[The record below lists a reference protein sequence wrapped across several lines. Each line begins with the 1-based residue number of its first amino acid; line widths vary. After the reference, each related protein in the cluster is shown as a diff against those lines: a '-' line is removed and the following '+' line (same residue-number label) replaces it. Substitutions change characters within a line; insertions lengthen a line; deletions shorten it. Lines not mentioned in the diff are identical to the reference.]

1 MHQLDIFSGAFRA
14 FKNRVVVFLMLFI
27 IGVIVTIVYTL
38 QQPRVYRAVSV
49 IQIESPQ
56 ISEAVAGGLG
66 TSATH
71 RLQLIEQRL
80 MARDN
85 LGEMITSH
93 GLFQDATDLTLTE
106 KVVLL
111 RESITITQITG
122 AVAGGF
128 GAVSVPSGLV
138 IQVELDD
145 AQKAAELANDLVS
158 TVIVQNDERRSS
170 QARDTLT
177 FFANE
182 ESRLL
187 TQIEALE
194 NQVATFK
201 QTNAEILPES
211 VTTLIDQESDF
222 QSAILEIDQQ
232 IISLKSDNS
241 RQRAE
246 FVERQVAIL
255 EEQKMLLTE
264 RLFGIRELMQRAPEV
279 ERQLSQMNRELTLYQ
294 SQYAVVTENRAEAE
308 LSASLEDRKQSE
320 RFEILETALPP
331 EYPVSTSRRMI
342 FLVGAGISFFAAG
355 ALIFFVSNL
364 SPVIRNGKRLKE
376 ELDMT
381 PVVSIPNIVS
391 PREAFGERVT
401 IAAMLAV
408 LFIVIPLVTLQV
420 VAAG

>member
-1 MHQLDIFSGAFRA
+1 MHQLDIFSGAFRV
-14 FKNRVVVFLMLFI
+14 FKNRAVVFLMLFI
-27 IGVIVTIVYTL
+27 IGVVATIIYTL

-56 ISEAVAGGLG
+56 ISEAVAGGIG

-85 LGEMITSH
+85 LGEMIGRH
-93 GLFQDATDLTLTE
+93 GLFADAVEMTLND

-111 RESITITQITG
+111 RESISISQITG
-122 AVAGGF
+122 ELAAGF

-138 IQVELDD
+138 IQVELGDP
-145 AQKAAELANDLVS
+145 QKAAELANALVE
-158 TVIVQNDERRSS
+158 TVIEQNNDRRSN
-170 QARDTLT
+170 QARETLT

-187 TQIEALE
+187 AQVEELE
-194 NQVATFK
+194 NRISSFK

-211 VTTLIDQESDF
+211 VSTLIEQESDF

-232 IISLKSDNS
+232 IVTLRSDNS

-279 ERQLSQMNRELTLYQ
+279 ERRLSQLNRELTLFQ

-308 LSASLEDRKQSE
+308 LSLSLEDRKQAE

-331 EYPVSTSRRMI
+331 EFPVSTSRRMI
-342 FLVGAGISFFAAG
+342 FVTGAGISFFVSG
-355 ALIFFVSNL
+355 ALIFFFSNL

>member
-85 LGEMITSH
+85 LGEMITIH

-145 AQKAAELANDLVS
+145 AQKAAELANDLVG